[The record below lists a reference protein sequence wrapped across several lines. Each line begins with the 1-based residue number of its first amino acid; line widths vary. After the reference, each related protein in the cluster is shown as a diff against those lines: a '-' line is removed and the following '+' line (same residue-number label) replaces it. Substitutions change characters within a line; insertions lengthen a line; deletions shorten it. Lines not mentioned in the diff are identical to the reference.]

1 MSARQRQKDLLE
13 SLVIIT
19 GMSGSGKHT
28 AYKSFED
35 MGYFCVDNLPTALV
49 PRLVHLA
56 NASEGKITSLALV
69 VDFRSGESSSE
80 FTELFGRLK
89 EYAVSCSVLFL
100 EATDEVIAR
109 RYSETRR
116 VHPMARFSSLL
127 DGIKKERQELSSLRE
142 MADVII
148 DTSRFGVHELRKA
161 IQSRYGMEN
170 RVAGINLSLISFG
183 YKNGI
188 PFNADLLF
196 DVRFLPNPFFIEELK
211 FLTGE
216 DPGVVDYMMNFPET
230 SEIIGKIMEMLLYLI
245 PRFAREGKSYCT
257 VAVGCTG
264 GRHRSVMVVNELRER
279 LIKEGYNP
287 VITHRDSSL
296 GV

>member
-1 MSARQRQKDLLE
+1 MTARRRTKNLLN

-49 PRLVHLA
+49 PRLVQLA
-56 NASEGKITSLALV
+56 HASGGKITNLALV
-69 VDFRSGESSSE
+69 VDSRSGETSAE
-80 FTELFGRLK
+80 FTELVGRMK
-89 EYAVSCSVLFL
+89 EFARTCTLLFL
-100 EATDEVIAR
+100 EATDEVLAR

-116 VHPMARFSSLL
+116 VHPLARSTTVLE
-127 DGIKKERQELSSLRE
+127 GIRKEREELSSLRA
-142 MADVII
+142 MADAII

-161 IQSRYGMEN
+161 IHERFGREN
-170 RVAGINLSLISFG
+170 GVSEINLSLISFG
-183 YKNGI
+183 FKNGI

-196 DVRFLPNPFFIEELK
+196 DVRFLPNPFFVEDLK
-211 FLTGE
+211 QKSGE
-216 DPGVVDYMMNFPET
+216 DPEVVDYMLNFSET
-230 SEIIGKIMEMLLYLI
+230 SEIIDRILEMLLYLL

-264 GRHRSVMVVNELRER
+264 GRHRSVMVVNSLKAR
-279 LIKEGYNP
+279 LLENGYNP

-296 GV
+296 GG

>member
-1 MSARQRQKDLLE
+1 MSARQRQKDLLK

-35 MGYFCVDNLPTALV
+35 MGYFCVDNLPPALV
-49 PRLVHLA
+49 PRLVQLA
-56 NASEGKITSLALV
+56 HASSGKITNMALV
-69 VDFRSGESSSE
+69 VDSRSGESSFE
-80 FTELFGRLK
+80 LTELFSRLK
-89 EYAVSCSVLFL
+89 EFARSCSVLFL
-100 EATDEVIAR
+100 EASDEVLAR

-116 VHPMARFSSLL
+116 VHPMARDTSLIE
-127 DGIKKERQELSSLRE
+127 GIKKERQELSSLRE

-148 DTSRFGVHELRKA
+148 ETSRFGVHELRKD
-161 IQSRYGMEN
+161 IQERYGMEN
-170 RVAGINLSLISFG
+170 RISGINLSLISFG
-183 YKNGI
+183 FKNGI
-188 PFNADLLF
+188 PLNADLLF

-211 FLTGE
+211 SMTGE

-230 SEIIGKIMEMLLYLI
+230 SEIIGRILEMLMYLL

-257 VAVGCTG
+257 VAIGCTG
-264 GRHRSVMVVNELRER
+264 GRHRSVMVVNELKGK
-279 LIKEGYNP
+279 LVCQGYNP
-287 VITHRDSSL
+287 VVTHRDSSL

>member
-1 MSARQRQKDLLE
+1 MQRQKNLLK

-19 GMSGSGKHT
+19 GMSGSGKQT

-56 NASEGKITSLALV
+56 LASGGKITNLALV
-69 VDFRSGESSSE
+69 VDSRSGETPAE

-89 EYAVSCSVLFL
+89 EFAFSCSVLFL

-116 VHPMARFSSLL
+116 MHPMARSTSLIE
-127 DGIKKERQELSSLRE
+127 GIQKERQELSSLRD

-148 DTSRFGVHELRKA
+148 ETSRFGVHELRKA
-161 IQSRYGMEN
+161 LQERYGMEN
-170 RVAGINLSLISFG
+170 RVSGINLSLISFG

-188 PFNADLLF
+188 PFNADLVF
-196 DVRFLPNPFFIEELK
+196 DVRFLPNPFFVEELK
-211 FLTGE
+211 SRTGE
-216 DPGVVDYMMNFPET
+216 DSEVVGYMMNFPET
-230 SEIIGKIMEMLLYLI
+230 SEIIGRILEMLLYLL

-264 GRHRSVMVVNELRER
+264 GRHRSVMVLNELRLR
-279 LIKEGYNP
+279 LVKEGFNP
-287 VITHRDSSL
+287 VVTHRDYGL

>member
-1 MSARQRQKDLLE
+1 MSEGQRQKGLLK

-56 NASEGKITSLALV
+56 HASGGKITSLALV
-69 VDFRSGESSSE
+69 VDSRSGETSAE

-89 EYAVSCSVLFL
+89 EFALFCSVLFL
-100 EATDEVIAR
+100 DATDEVIAR

-116 VHPMARFSSLL
+116 VHPMARSTSLIE
-127 DGIKKERQELSSLRE
+127 GIQKERQELSSLRD

-148 DTSRFGVHELRKA
+148 ETSRFGVHELRKA
-161 IQSRYGMEN
+161 IQERYGMEN
-170 RVAGINLSLISFG
+170 RVSGINLSLISFG
-183 YKNGI
+183 FKNGI
-188 PFNADLLF
+188 PFNADLVF
-196 DVRFLPNPFFIEELK
+196 DVRFLPNPFFVEELK
-211 FLTGE
+211 SRTGE
-216 DPGVVDYMMNFPET
+216 DSEVVDYMMNFPET
-230 SEIIGKIMEMLLYLI
+230 SEIIGRILEMLLYLL

-264 GRHRSVMVVNELRER
+264 GRHRSVMVLNELRLR
-279 LIKEGYNP
+279 MVKEGFNP
-287 VITHRDSSL
+287 VVTHRDSGL

>member
-1 MSARQRQKDLLE
+1 MSEEQRQKDLLK

-56 NASEGKITSLALV
+56 HASGGKITNLALV
-69 VDFRSGESSSE
+69 VDSRSGETSAE
-80 FTELFGRLK
+80 FAELFGRLK
-89 EYAVSCSVLFL
+89 EFSISCSVLFL

-116 VHPMARFSSLL
+116 IHPMARSTALVE
-127 DGIKKERQELSSLRE
+127 GIQKERKELSILRD

-148 DTSRFGVHELRKA
+148 ETSRFGVHELRKA
-161 IQSRYGMEN
+161 IQERYGMEN
-170 RVAGINLSLISFG
+170 RDSGINLSLISFG
-183 YKNGI
+183 YKHGI

-196 DVRFLPNPFFIEELK
+196 DVRFLPNPFFVEDLK
-211 FLTGE
+211 SRTGE
-216 DPGVVDYMMNFPET
+216 DSEVVDYMMNFSET
-230 SEIIGKIMEMLLYLI
+230 SEIISRIQEMLLYLL
-245 PRFAREGKSYCT
+245 PRFLREGKSYCT

-264 GRHRSVMVVNELRER
+264 GRHRSVMVVNELK
-279 LIKEGYNP
+279 LKLLKEGFNP
-287 VITHRDSSL
+287 VVTHRDSGL

>member
-1 MSARQRQKDLLE
+1 MSARQRQKDLLK

-56 NASEGKITSLALV
+56 HASGGKITNMALV
-69 VDFRSGESSSE
+69 VDSRSGESSAE
-80 FTELFGRLK
+80 LTELFSRLK
-89 EYAVSCSVLFL
+89 EFALSCSVLFL
-100 EATDEVIAR
+100 EASDDVLAR

-116 VHPMARFSSLL
+116 VHPMARDTSLIE
-127 DGIKKERQELSSLRE
+127 GIKKERQELSSLRE

-148 DTSRFGVHELRKA
+148 ETSRFGVHDLRKA
-161 IQSRYGMEN
+161 IQDRFGKEN
-170 RVAGINLSLISFG
+170 KVSGINLSLISFG
-183 YKNGI
+183 FKNAI
-188 PFNADLLF
+188 PLNADLLF
-196 DVRFLPNPFFIEELK
+196 DVRFLPNPFFVEELK
-211 FLTGE
+211 SLTGE
-216 DPGVVDYMMNFPET
+216 DPGIVDYMMNFPET
-230 SEIIGKIMEMLLYLI
+230 SEIIGRILDMLMYLL

-257 VAVGCTG
+257 VAIGCTG
-264 GRHRSVMVVNELRER
+264 GRHRSVMVVNALKGKLVEQ
-279 LIKEGYNP
+279 GYNP
-287 VITHRDSSL
+287 VVTHRDSSL

>member
-1 MSARQRQKDLLE
+1 MSAGQMQKGLLE

-35 MGYFCVDNLPTALV
+35 MGYFCVDNLPTVLV

-56 NASEGKITSLALV
+56 LASGGKITRLALV
-69 VDFRSGESSSE
+69 VDSRSGETSAE

-89 EYAVSCSVLFL
+89 EFALSCGILFL

-116 VHPMARFSSLL
+116 VHPMARSTSLIE
-127 DGIKKERQELSSLRE
+127 GIQKERQELSSLRD
-142 MADVII
+142 MADVILE
-148 DTSRFGVHELRKA
+148 TSRFGVHELRKA
-161 IQSRYGMEN
+161 IQERYGMET
-170 RVAGINLSLISFG
+170 RVSGINLSLISFG

-196 DVRFLPNPFFIEELK
+196 DVRFLPNPFFVEELK
-211 FLTGE
+211 SRTGE
-216 DPGVVDYMMNFPET
+216 DSEVVDYMMNFPET
-230 SEIIGKIMEMLLYLI
+230 SEIIDRILEMLLYLL

-264 GRHRSVMVVNELRER
+264 GRHRSVMVLNELRLR
-279 LIKEGYNP
+279 LVKEGFNP
-287 VITHRDSSL
+287 VVTHRDSGL

>member
-1 MSARQRQKDLLE
+1 MSARRRQKDLLE

-116 VHPMARFSSLL
+116 VHPMARF
-127 DGIKKERQELSSLRE
+127 
-142 MADVII
+142 
-148 DTSRFGVHELRKA
+148 
-161 IQSRYGMEN
+161 
-170 RVAGINLSLISFG
+170 
-183 YKNGI
+183 
-188 PFNADLLF
+188 
-196 DVRFLPNPFFIEELK
+196 
-211 FLTGE
+211 
-216 DPGVVDYMMNFPET
+216 
-230 SEIIGKIMEMLLYLI
+230 
-245 PRFAREGKSYCT
+245 
-257 VAVGCTG
+257 
-264 GRHRSVMVVNELRER
+264 
-279 LIKEGYNP
+279 
-287 VITHRDSSL
+287 
-296 GV
+296 

>member
-1 MSARQRQKDLLE
+1 MSAVQRQKNLLK

-19 GMSGSGKHT
+19 GMSGSGKQT

-56 NASEGKITSLALV
+56 LASGGKITNLALV
-69 VDFRSGESSSE
+69 VDSRSGETPAE

-89 EYAVSCSVLFL
+89 EFAFSCSVLFL

-116 VHPMARFSSLL
+116 MHPMARSTSLIE
-127 DGIKKERQELSSLRE
+127 GIQKERQELSSLRD

-148 DTSRFGVHELRKA
+148 ETSRFGVHELRKA
-161 IQSRYGMEN
+161 LQERYGMEN
-170 RVAGINLSLISFG
+170 RVSGINLSLISFG

-188 PFNADLLF
+188 PFNADLVF
-196 DVRFLPNPFFIEELK
+196 DVRFLPNPFFVEELK
-211 FLTGE
+211 SRTGE
-216 DPGVVDYMMNFPET
+216 DSEVVGYMMNFPET
-230 SEIIGKIMEMLLYLI
+230 SEIIGRILEMLLYLL

-264 GRHRSVMVVNELRER
+264 GRHRSVMVLNELRLR
-279 LIKEGYNP
+279 LVKEGFNP
-287 VITHRDSSL
+287 VVTHRDYGL